1 MRDLAR
7 VLDEAI
13 RIPGTNIRIGLDAPL
28 GLLPGGGGVGGGLC
42 SGLII
47 VQAARSGAPPP
58 VLGRMLANVA
68 IDVVLG
74 AIPLIGDIFDVA
86 WRANSRN
93 VRLLESWRAQPA
105 STSKASTLTVAGIL
119 LALFLLI
126 GLAVWGSLEL
136 FGALL
141 DLLRGAYAK
150 FQSTLHVECPK
161 TGVEGKRPCRDRTC
175 S

>member
-13 RIPGTNIRIGLDAPL
+13 RIPGTNIRVGLDALL
-28 GLLPGGGGVGGGLC
+28 GLLPGGGDVAGGLL

-47 VQAARSGAPPP
+47 LQAARSGAPTP

-68 IDVVLG
+68 IDVLLG
-74 AIPLIGDIFDVA
+74 AIPLLGDIFDVA

-105 STSKASTLTVAGIL
+105 STRRASTLTVAGIL

-126 GLAVWGSLEL
+126 GLAVWGSIVL

-141 DLLRGAYAK
+141 DLLGGA
-150 FQSTLHVECPK
+150 
-161 TGVEGKRPCRDRTC
+161 
-175 S
+175 

>member
-13 RIPGTNIRIGLDAPL
+13 RKPGTNIRIGLDALL
-28 GLLPGGGGVGGGLC
+28 GLLPGGGDVAGGLF

-47 VQAARSGAPPP
+47 LQAARSGAPTS

-68 IDVVLG
+68 IDVVVGAVPILG
-74 AIPLIGDIFDVA
+74 DVFDVA
-86 WRANSRN
+86 WRANTRN
-93 VRLLESWRAQPA
+93 VRLLESWRERPA
-105 STSKASTLTVAGIL
+105 STKRASALAVGGIL

-126 GLAVWGSLEL
+126 GLAVWGSIVV

-141 DLLRGAYAK
+141 DLLRGA
-150 FQSTLHVECPK
+150 
-161 TGVEGKRPCRDRTC
+161 
-175 S
+175 

>member
-13 RIPGTNIRIGLDAPL
+13 RIPGTNIRIGLDALL
-28 GLLPGGGGVGGGLC
+28 GLLPGGGDVAGGLF

-47 VQAARSGAPPP
+47 LQAARSGAPTP

-74 AIPLIGDIFDVA
+74 AIPLLGDIFDVA

-126 GLAVWGSLEL
+126 GLAVWGSIEL

-141 DLLRGAYAK
+141 DLLRGA
-150 FQSTLHVECPK
+150 
-161 TGVEGKRPCRDRTC
+161 
-175 S
+175 

>member
-13 RIPGTNIRIGLDAPL
+13 RIPGTNIRVGLDAL
-28 GLLPGGGGVGGGLC
+28 FGLLPGGGDVAGGLF

-47 VQAARSGAPPP
+47 LQAARSGAPTP

-74 AIPLIGDIFDVA
+74 AIPLIGDVFDVA
-86 WRANSRN
+86 WRANMRN
-93 VRLLESWRAQPA
+93 VRLLEAWREQP
-105 STSKASTLTVAGIL
+105 TLTRQASVLTVTGIL
-119 LALFLLI
+119 IALFLI
-126 GLAVWGSLEL
+126 TGLAVWGSIVL

-141 DLLRGAYAK
+141 DLLRRA
-150 FQSTLHVECPK
+150 
-161 TGVEGKRPCRDRTC
+161 
-175 S
+175 